1 MNYWNR
7 IRNKL
12 GRTKDLATLGFT
24 DLIGNGVTSILWFY
38 LASIMNTEG
47 YGELQF
53 MISIAA
59 TGSAISSFVTPTVV
73 TVYASKNFKIEST
86 LYFITLLIGLIST
99 VIIILLFSRFD
110 VGLLVFGFIINDLSI
125 AYIVGKKQYSKYA
138 KHFLIQKFS
147 TIILCISL
155 YYIIGNSGIIY
166 GLFISYL
173 PFTIIIYKGFKE
185 TKINLSELKP
195 RMGFLINNY
204 MITLAGIFRN
214 NIDKILVGSLLSF
227 SLLGNFALAVQIY
240 AVFMI
245 IPNIVT
251 RYLLPDEAQGIPNSK
266 LKKLTILI
274 SILISIF
281 GVFIAPHIIS
291 AALPKYTDAIELIQI
306 MSLGITP
313 STIGLILSSK
323 LLGSEKS
330 KHVLIG
336 RWISAFTMISGIL
349 LLGSTYGTIALA
361 SAFVLSNTLFAIYL
375 IVNAYLR

>member
-7 IRNKL
+7 IKNKL
-12 GRTKDLATLGFT
+12 GRTKDLTTLGFT

-38 LASIMNTEG
+38 LASIMNTEV
-47 YGELQF
+47 YGELSF
-53 MISIAA
+53 MINIAA
-59 TGSAISSFVTPTVV
+59 TGSLVSSFVTPTVV
-73 TVYASKNFKIEST
+73 TVYTSKNFKIEST

-110 VGLLVFGFIINDLSI
+110 VGLLVFGFIINDLSM

-138 KHFLIQKFS
+138 KYFLIQKFS

-204 MITLAGIFRN
+204 MITLAGVFRN
-214 NIDKILVGSLLSF
+214 NIDKILVGSFLSF

-251 RYLLPDEAQGIPNSK
+251 RYLLPDEAQGIPNPK
-266 LKKLTILI
+266 LKKLT
-274 SILISIF
+274 
-281 GVFIAPHIIS
+281 
-291 AALPKYTDAIELIQI
+291 Y
-306 MSLGITP
+306 
-313 STIGLILSSK
+313 
-323 LLGSEKS
+323 
-330 KHVLIG
+330 
-336 RWISAFTMISGIL
+336 
-349 LLGSTYGTIALA
+349 
-361 SAFVLSNTLFAIYL
+361 
-375 IVNAYLR
+375 